1 MNPNTSVKFSYP
13 IIPSGVIPS
22 IGIGPTQG
30 QRDTLTR
37 VGFDPTVI
45 YSEGR
50 GFSFVT
56 LIEMIGVHLIAVI
69 AVAPTGKASFVYSY
83 LQTRLRRH
91 YNGKWPF
98 SLVYVLKSLI
108 TAIRAITSN
117 PKQACKSTEPELRN
131 AFCSMYKPSFSLL
144 AFVFVLSPQHWSW
157 TLQAWNV
164 HFLKVLHTSNRDK
177 VRVCLEKKA
186 GVEYKRF
193 YIGDCY
199 TIGDSR
205 RQLEARKKVS
215 LLWLSCPTFGG
226 WNCPKKKK
234 WSRRNPLKLK
244 RRWKKKATA
253 TKNMMQIAQDLI
265 YSWKQSYFSHS
276 DMKCTEGEYLIDVFV
291 HE

>member
-1 MNPNTSVKFSYP
+1 MNPTTSVKFSYP
-13 IIPSGVIPS
+13 IIPSRVIPS
-22 IGIGPTQG
+22 IAIGPTQG

-98 SLVYVLKSLI
+98 SLVYVLKPLI

-177 VRVCLEKKA
+177 VRVCLEKGRSRVQEICYRWLLYNWRLPQATWSTKKSVATLAQLRYIWWMKLSEKKNEA
-186 GVEYKRF
+186 GETLLNLKEVERKRL
-193 YIGDCY
+193 
-199 TIGDSR
+199 
-205 RQLEARKKVS
+205 QL
-215 LLWLSCPTFGG
+215 
-226 WNCPKKKK
+226 
-234 WSRRNPLKLK
+234 LKTWC
-244 RRWKKKATA
+244 R
-253 TKNMMQIAQDLI
+253 
-265 YSWKQSYFSHS
+265 
-276 DMKCTEGEYLIDVFV
+276 
-291 HE
+291 